1 MIDLTKK
8 TLCSLVEGI
17 KKKEFT
23 SEEITISFINNSQK
37 AKKLNTYITENFDK
51 SLVHAKNFDKKKNFE
66 GLLSGIPIAVK
77 DLLLSF
83 HLMKF

>member
-23 SEEITISFINNSQK
+23 SEEITISFINNSQRG
-37 AKKLNTYITENFDK
+37 KKLNTYITTNFDK
-51 SLVHAKNFDKKKNFE
+51 ALVHAKNFDKKK
-66 GLLSGIPIAVK
+66 
-77 DLLLSF
+77 
-83 HLMKF
+83 KF

>member
-37 AKKLNTYITENFDK
+37 GKKLK
-51 SLVHAKNFDKKKNFE
+51 
-66 GLLSGIPIAVK
+66 
-77 DLLLSF
+77 
-83 HLMKF
+83 